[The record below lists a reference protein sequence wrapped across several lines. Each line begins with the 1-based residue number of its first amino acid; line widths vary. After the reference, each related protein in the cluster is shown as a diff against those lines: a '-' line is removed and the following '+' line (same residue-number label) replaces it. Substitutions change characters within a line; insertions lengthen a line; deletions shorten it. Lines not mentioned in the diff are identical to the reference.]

1 MNAITVNYAEVDEN
15 HFPVSFG
22 LAFSNKLNSEII
34 YNSEIVEIANTNYSI
49 LKGRDIGTTD
59 IIVSSD
65 SKNSRF
71 VEQFTSGSSSWIP
84 HRIPNVAQYSYI
96 RYNNDDGYYYKMVE
110 NDEGKP
116 EYKQYAPYAH
126 LTDVINNDG
135 VPYCEATIE
144 SPVELY
150 ASVEN
155 NTGKIKA
162 TINGNPVEVASI
174 SSTLKVQLENANE
187 DSYNELTVSDPE
199 YSIGDDFNSNSLEW
213 TRDGRSVTPWHSGN
227 KIVKAIETITD
238 RIHQFK
244 LLAGNNIAKIFRK
257 RADYKVTFN
266 FTNASFE
273 TLGIFCNAKED
284 SRYDYGTRTLTIPN
298 VKYGRTS
305 LQYSDFF
312 TGSIT
317 GSNFNPEGLLSSSPF
332 KGNSSNANVNIAA
345 NEVTDLVTFTGW
357 IGDSLTT
364 QTFTFPHNYINPT
377 VDYTLDDINY
387 TNINGFDI
395 KENSSETSL
404 LTWDSN
410 NLLKRHRQV
419 YHGKWVRTAGSTG
432 SFESNCSQTIDKTIV
447 DDSISIPSSA
457 NEYITI
463 DGVQRYSVKE
473 DYVYSPKNY
482 EAKSFNV
489 AAHYNSIPSVITDIS
504 DPVSKDKVIFYKDK
518 YYVATDDMKAL
529 VKELT
534 GVDTIVATSLIV
546 YKPKA
551 DLYTEIDLNGL
562 LNSGATYT
570 ASPEYESEWNE
581 SVKKT
586 DIYIRGEC
594 SIKIETM
601 LSTDQTLFNDYID
614 PKQTEQTEVE
624 LIFNGN
630 TYPISRVGITIAC
643 IDNYS
648 TVSYD
653 IYLNSII
660 VKWGQNEGGTV
671 TLNNSVL
678 LKQGSLNK
686 LNSTKLIFA

>member
-1 MNAITVNYAEVDEN
+1 MYMNAITVNYAEVGDD
-15 HFPVSFG
+15 HFPKSFG
-22 LAFSNKLNSEII
+22 LVRNIDLNNQTV
-34 YNSEIVEIANTNYSI
+34 YNSSITKITGTNYSI

-65 SKNSRF
+65 SKNSRL
-71 VEQFTSGSSSWIP
+71 VEQFTSGSSSWIL

-126 LTDVINNDG
+126 LTNVINNDG

-144 SPVELY
+144 SPVELH

-162 TINGNPVEVASI
+162 TVNGNSVEVASI
-174 SSTLKVQLENANE
+174 GSTLKVQLENANE

-199 YSIGDDFNSNSLEW
+199 YSIGDDFNSDNIEW

-244 LLAGNNIAKIFRK
+244 MLAGNNIAKIFRK
-257 RADYKVTFN
+257 RADYKITFN

-312 TGSIT
+312 TGSIA
-317 GSNFNPEGLLSSSPF
+317 GSNFSPSGLVSSSPF
-332 KGNSSNANVNIAA
+332 KGNSSNANVNIANA
-345 NEVTDLVTFTGW
+345 NTVTDQITFTGW
-357 IGDSLTT
+357 TGDSLKT
-364 QTFTFPHNYINPT
+364 QTFPFSHDYINPT
-377 VDYTLDDINY
+377 VNYTLDGINY
-387 TNINGFDI
+387 TNISGFDI
-395 KENSSETSL
+395 KENGSETSL
-404 LTWDSN
+404 LTWNSDN
-410 NLLKRHRQV
+410 ILVRHRQV

-432 SFESNCSQTIDKTIV
+432 SFESNCSQTIDETIV
-447 DDSISIPSSA
+447 DDSISIPKSV

-482 EAKSFNV
+482 EAKSFSAV
-489 AAHYNSIPSVITDIS
+489 AHYNGIPSVITDIS
-504 DPVSKDKVIFYKDK
+504 SPVSADKVILYKDV
-518 YYVATDDMKAL
+518 YYVANENMKAL

-534 GVDTIVATSLIV
+534 DMDTTVATSV
-546 YKPKA
+546 
-551 DLYTEIDLNGL
+551 DV
-562 LNSGATYT
+562 
-570 ASPEYESEWNE
+570 YESEFAL
-581 SVKKT
+581 KT
-586 DIYIRGEC
+586 V
-594 SIKIETM
+594 
-601 LSTDQTLFNDYID
+601 Q
-614 PKQTEQTEVE
+614 
-624 LIFNGN
+624 
-630 TYPISRVGITIAC
+630 
-643 IDNYS
+643 
-648 TVSYD
+648 
-653 IYLNSII
+653 
-660 VKWGQNEGGTV
+660 
-671 TLNNSVL
+671 
-678 LKQGSLNK
+678 
-686 LNSTKLIFA
+686 IFA

>member
-59 IIVSSD
+59 VIVSSD
-65 SKNSRF
+65 SKNSRL

-144 SPVELY
+144 SPVELH

-162 TINGNPVEVASI
+162 TVNGNPVEIASI
-174 SSTLKVQLENANE
+174 GSTLKVQLEKAND
-187 DSYNELTVSDPE
+187 DSYEELTVSDPE
-199 YSIGDDFNSNSLEW
+199 YSIGDDFNSDTIEW

-317 GSNFNPEGLLSSSPF
+317 DSNFNPNGLVSSNPF

-345 NEVTDLVTFTGW
+345 NTVTDQVTFTGW
-357 IGDSLTT
+357 IEDSLTT
-364 QTFTFPHNYINPT
+364 QTVSFPHGYINPT
-377 VDYTLDDINY
+377 VDYTLDGINY

-395 KENSSETSL
+395 KENGSETSL

-410 NLLKRHRQV
+410 NILKRHRQV

-432 SFESNCSQTIDKTIV
+432 SFESNCSQTIDGTIV
-447 DDSISIPSSA
+447 DDSISIPKSV

-482 EAKSFNV
+482 EAKSFSV
-489 AAHYNSIPSVITDIS
+489 AAHYNGIPSVITDIS
-504 DPVSKDKVIFYKDK
+504 EPASDNQVILYRNK
-518 YYVATDDMKAL
+518 YYVANEDMKAL

-534 GVDTIVATSLIV
+534 DVDTTVATSVESYRSDIHLGTV
-546 YKPKA
+546 
-551 DLYTEIDLNGL
+551 IDFGGSIYEN
-562 LNSGATYT
+562 ATYT
-570 ASPEYESEWNE
+570 VISGDTNFNKPFKN
-581 SVKKT
+581 T
-586 DIYIRGEC
+586 TIYINGSC
-594 SIKIETM
+594 SFKIEKI
-601 LSTDQTLFNDYID
+601 LSGSGT
-614 PKQTEQTEVE
+614 
-624 LIFNGN
+624 
-630 TYPISRVGITIAC
+630 
-643 IDNYS
+643 
-648 TVSYD
+648 YD
-653 IYLNSII
+653 IYEDPAYLLEVENVDNEDTYVISELHLVIDYADNYDVMNYTIYLDSII
-660 VKWGQNEGGTV
+660 TKWGQVDGGEITFKNPPI
-671 TLNNSVL
+671 LDY
-678 LKQGSLNK
+678 GSLNK
-686 LNSTKLIFA
+686 VPTTVTLFA